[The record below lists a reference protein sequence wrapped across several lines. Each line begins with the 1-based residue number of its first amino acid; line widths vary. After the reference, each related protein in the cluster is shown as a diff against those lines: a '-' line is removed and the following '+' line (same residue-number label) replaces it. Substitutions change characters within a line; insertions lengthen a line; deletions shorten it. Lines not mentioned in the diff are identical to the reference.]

1 MININNPAESIKK
14 ICNDSDFKKVSV
26 VGHSIGGFFAIK
38 FAASFPES
46 VDRLFLIDSEGVYE
60 KEKIESLFINFARTH
75 LKHGKAKALNNIKS
89 VYNLLKNPL
98 FMIRLVRL
106 AHLGDLTGDLFKISA
121 KTTIIWGREDR
132 LTPVWQGEIMNKFLR
147 NSKLIVLAGMDHDWI
162 LHKPQLFWENYK

>member
-1 MININNPAESIKK
+1 
-14 ICNDSDFKKVSV
+14 
-26 VGHSIGGFFAIK
+26 
-38 FAASFPES
+38 
-46 VDRLFLIDSEGVYE
+46 
-60 KEKIESLFINFARTH
+60 
-75 LKHGKAKALNNIKS
+75 
-89 VYNLLKNPL
+89 
-98 FMIRLVRL
+98 MIRLVRL